1 MILAIGEILYDN
13 FPDYRV
19 LGGAPFNV
27 AVHLRRLGVPVHFF
41 SRTGRDSNG
50 AEIRKAVKEL
60 GFSVKD
66 IQRDQRHPTGTV
78 EIELDDAGKPTFDII
93 EDVAYD
99 YLAYN
104 KAIKTALSQD
114 PAIIY
119 FGTLVQRRPKGYKT
133 IQRILNEKKKDSRC
147 VYDVNLRPHC
157 YSKEIIESSLSGTH
171 VLKLNDEELDELQG
185 MFNHRGS
192 QESFTHRLFKS
203 YPVEMIALTMGGK
216 GAALI
221 TPRERCEAAPYP
233 VESIADTVGA
243 GDAFAAILAMG
254 MLRSWKP
261 QQILD
266 NALFFASGICGVKG
280 AIPQDND
287 IYTAALDHIAGE

>member
-1 MILAIGEILYDN
+1 MILAIGEILYDI
-13 FPDYRV
+13 FPDYQV

-27 AVHLRRLGVPVHFF
+27 AVHLRKLGVPVQFF

-50 AEIRKAVKEL
+50 AAIRKAAKEI

-78 EIELDDAGKPTFDII
+78 DVKLDQSGKPAFAII
-93 EDVAYD
+93 DDVAYD

-104 KAIKTALSQD
+104 KAIKTALSQEPD
-114 PAIIY
+114 IIY

-133 IQRILNEKKKDSRC
+133 IQRILNEKRENSRC

-192 QESFTHRLFKS
+192 QESFTHRLFES
-203 YPVEMIALTMGGK
+203 YPVEMIALTMGGR

-221 TPRERCEAAPYP
+221 TPHDRYEAAPYP
-233 VESIADTVGA
+233 VKTIADTVGA

-254 MLRSWKP
+254 ILRSWKP